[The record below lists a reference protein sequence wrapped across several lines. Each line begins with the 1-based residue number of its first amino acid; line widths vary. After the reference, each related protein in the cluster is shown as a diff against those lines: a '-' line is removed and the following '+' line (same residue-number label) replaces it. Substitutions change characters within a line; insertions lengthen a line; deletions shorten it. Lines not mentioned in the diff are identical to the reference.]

1 MLAWFTGLLL
11 FSLALLSSSAIA
23 ADGNKEIF
31 SPWTSAPSCPSGRA
45 CIYHLASGGQLYVVD
60 GNGATQKIHAAKS
73 FRTSANCAGL
83 SSPANG
89 DVCYDTTSGYFRV
102 YSGGWKT
109 AVLAATLPLSISGET
124 MSLAYSSP
132 LTVVGGSLALAS
144 GGLVYAHITGGGAG
158 ALGAATVYLRPP
170 GVVAT
175 STEYQLAR
183 ATRGGAVRN
192 LYCKLGTAPGGADTV
207 IVTVRRDASDLA
219 VTCTISG
226 ASTTCSDSATIVSV
240 LAAENLSIKAVS
252 SAGTAADL
260 TCSVEVTN

>member
-1 MLAWFTGLLL
+1 MKRYRQNTNPPL
-11 FSLALLSSSAIA
+11 
-23 ADGNKEIF
+23 DGK
-31 SPWTSAPSCPSGRA
+31 P
-45 CIYHLASGGQLYVVD
+45 
-60 GNGATQKIHAAKS
+60 
-73 FRTSANCAGL
+73 
-83 SSPANG
+83 
-89 DVCYDTTSGYFRV
+89 
-102 YSGGWKT
+102 
-109 AVLAATLPLSISGET
+109 LP
-124 MSLAYSSP
+124 
-132 LTVVGGSLALAS
+132 GSLAAVEDDERPQTFAADIFVPL
-144 GGLVYAHITGGGAG
+144 LQNIIGGGAG

>member
-1 MLAWFTGLLL
+1 LISSQRMLPMLVRCTGLLL

-73 FRTSANCAGL
+73 FRTSASCAGL

-132 LTVVGGSLALAS
+132 LTVAGGSLALAS
-144 GGLVYAHITGGGAG
+144 GGLVYAHSASKKRLQGGRAVFW
-158 ALGAATVYLRPP
+158 TCPSRLR
-170 GVVAT
+170 
-175 STEYQLAR
+175 ELA
-183 ATRGGAVRN
+183 
-192 LYCKLGTAPGGADTV
+192 P
-207 IVTVRRDASDLA
+207 
-219 VTCTISG
+219 
-226 ASTTCSDSATIVSV
+226 
-240 LAAENLSIKAVS
+240 
-252 SAGTAADL
+252 
-260 TCSVEVTN
+260 